1 MKVDSQI
8 DTDGAPQGDVCTAL
22 IEKSVAGLRDFVTE
36 LAPIRRALQALHL
49 YGDATAQKK
58 AARMMRQLDGLEP
71 SVTMIGQIKS
81 GKTTVVNSLIGKP
94 SLLPADVNP
103 WTSVV
108 TSLHLSPVPQDP
120 PMQARFRFFDQGEW
134 DRLISGGGR
143 IGEMA
148 DRAGANEELDKIRD
162 QIEQMREKS
171 KARLGRKFE
180 MLLGQTHQYGYF
192 DAPLIERYVCLGD
205 DFEGEPPSGLTAGD
219 AQGRFAD
226 ITKSASLYFHQPGL
240 PMKLCVRDT
249 PGVNDTF
256 LMREQITIQAIRES
270 RICVVVLSAHQA
282 LSTTDLALV
291 RLITNVKSREI
302 IIFVN
307 RIDELADPTRQV
319 PEIRAAIIE
328 VLAQNKGPAD
338 ATILFGSALWSQYA
352 MTGTLPELPEDSKA
366 ALLNWAESPE
376 ATSTS
381 KTDPRTILWDLSG
394 LPALFEAVETRIVRG
409 VGKELQTQIAIEA
422 SNAINGLILSDKTAA
437 KSAIANVGVHVPP
450 HEVAQ
455 RLDAIKDRS
464 QQELLRQL
472 GTVREAFEQRIDR
485 AHSSFLD
492 RATEALIVH
501 LERYGEDSVWNYD
514 PSGLRILLSSS
525 YRVFGNACHTAFG
538 KVAQLTAKQLSDL
551 CQDVLQLPD
560 EVIDIKTPEPPP
572 VPPPVSLG
580 QTIALDMKGSW
591 WQSWW
596 FKRRGYQAYA
606 TQFHALIKA
615 ETDGFIDALKL
626 EQADA
631 MHKVTVDVFNTFVT
645 DQIETLQSVT
655 SHRELTPDKLDALFG
670 LDTLEQREEELRKA
684 LDMLDPFCV

>member
-1 MKVDSQI
+1 MKVDNQI
-8 DTDGAPQGDVCTAL
+8 ATDDSADRAGHDVCAGL
-22 IEKSVAGLRDFVTE
+22 IEKSVARLRGFVAD
-36 LAPIRRALQALHL
+36 LAPIQRALQALHL
-49 YGDATAQKK
+49 YGDAPAQKK
-58 AARMMRQLDGLEP
+58 AARMMRQLDALEP

-94 SLLPADVNP
+94 NLLPADVNP

-108 TSLHLSPVPQDP
+108 TSLHLSPVPLEP
-120 PMQARFRFFDQGEW
+120 PMQARFQFFQQGEW
-134 DRLISGGGR
+134 DRLVSGGGR

-148 DRAGANEELDKIRD
+148 DRAGANEELDKIKL
-162 QIEQMREKS
+162 QIEEMREKS

-205 DFEGEPPSGLTAGD
+205 DFEGDVQAGD
-219 AQGRFAD
+219 NQGRFAD
-226 ITKSASLYFHQPGL
+226 ITKAASLYFQQPGL

-307 RIDELADPTRQV
+307 RIDELAEPTRQV
-319 PEIRAAIIE
+319 PEIRAAILE
-328 VLAQNKGPAD
+328 MLAQHKGPAD
-338 ATILFGSALWSQYA
+338 AKIIFGSALWSQYA
-352 MTGTLPELPEDSKA
+352 MMGTLPGLPEDSKA

-376 ATSTS
+376 VSSTS

-394 LPALFEAVETRIVRG
+394 LPALFEAIEARIIEG
-409 VGKELQTQIAIEA
+409 VGRELQSQIAIEA
-422 SNAINGLILSDKTAA
+422 SNALNGLILSDKTAA
-437 KSAIANVGVHVPP
+437 KSAIGKVGVHAPP

-455 RLDAIKDRS
+455 RLSAIKERS
-464 QQELLRQL
+464 QGELAHQL
-472 GTVREAFEQRIDR
+472 ATVRTSFEQRIDR

-501 LERYGEDSVWNYD
+501 LDRHGEDSVWNYD

-551 CQDVLQLPD
+551 CQEVLQLPE

-615 ETDGFIDALKL
+615 ETDGFIDALKH

-631 MHKVTVDVFNTFVT
+631 MQKATVEAFHRFIT
-645 DQIETLQSVT
+645 DQVDTLQSVT
-655 SHRELTPDKLDALFG
+655 SQTELTPDKLDALFG
-670 LDTLEQREEELRKA
+670 LDTLEQREAELRKA
-684 LDMLDPFCV
+684 LDLLDPYCL

>member
-1 MKVDSQI
+1 MKVDNQI
-8 DTDGAPQGDVCTAL
+8 ATDDSADRAGHDVCAGL
-22 IEKSVAGLRDFVTE
+22 IEKSVARLRGFVAD
-36 LAPIRRALQALHL
+36 LAPIQRALQALHL
-49 YGDATAQKK
+49 YGDAPAQKK
-58 AARMMRQLDGLEP
+58 AARMMRQLDALEP

-94 SLLPADVNP
+94 NLLPADVNP

-108 TSLHLSPVPQDP
+108 TSLHLSPVPLEP
-120 PMQARFRFFDQGEW
+120 PMQARFQFFQQGEW
-134 DRLISGGGR
+134 DRLVSGGGR

-148 DRAGANEELDKIRD
+148 DRAGANEELDKIKL
-162 QIEQMREKS
+162 QIEEMREKS

-205 DFEGEPPSGLTAGD
+205 DFEGDVQAGD
-219 AQGRFAD
+219 NQGRFAD
-226 ITKSASLYFHQPGL
+226 ITKAASLYFQQPGL

-307 RIDELADPTRQV
+307 RIDELAEPTRQV
-319 PEIRAAIIE
+319 PEIRAAILE
-328 VLAQNKGPAD
+328 MLAQHKGPAD
-338 ATILFGSALWSQYA
+338 AKIIFGSALWSQYA
-352 MTGTLPELPEDSKA
+352 MMGTLPGLPEDSKA

-376 ATSTS
+376 VSSTS

-394 LPALFEAVETRIVRG
+394 LPALFEAIEARIIEG
-409 VGKELQTQIAIEA
+409 VGRELQSQIAIEA
-422 SNAINGLILSDKTAA
+422 SNALNGLILSDKTAA
-437 KSAIANVGVHVPP
+437 KSAIGKVGVHAPP

-455 RLDAIKDRS
+455 RLSAIKERS
-464 QQELLRQL
+464 QGELAHQL
-472 GTVREAFEQRIDR
+472 ATVRNSFEQRIDR

-501 LERYGEDSVWNYD
+501 LDRHGEDSVWNYD

-551 CQDVLQLPD
+551 CQEVLQLPE

-615 ETDGFIDALKL
+615 ETDGFIDALKH

-631 MHKVTVDVFNTFVT
+631 MQKATVEAFHRFIT
-645 DQIETLQSVT
+645 DQVDTLQSVT
-655 SHRELTPDKLDALFG
+655 SQTELTPDKLDALFG
-670 LDTLEQREEELRKA
+670 LDTLEQREAELRKA
-684 LDMLDPFCV
+684 LDLLDPYCL